1 MPVERKKRPLC
12 GLFSQYVVT
21 LQTERAQSYAL
32 ISIYIFALMAVIL
45 NIETST
51 TVCSAA
57 LTAEGMVLK
66 HFEEFEARNH
76 AALLSDF
83 IKGCLDHAADHEL
96 KLDAIAVSIGP
107 GSYTGLRIG
116 LSEAKGLAYAL
127 QVPLIG
133 VSTLKLLAT
142 RVMFSSL
149 DIDPESIFVPMIDAR
164 RMEVFTGAYDF
175 ALETLMEPQPLILDA
190 DSYAGLLAT
199 GRPMLYFG
207 DGAAKAQ
214 NVITA
219 PNAHFV
225 PDVVPVAVDM
235 LPLAELAWSRREFLD
250 LAYSVP
256 AYLKS
261 FQATKAKNPLD
272 V

>member
-1 MPVERKKRPLC
+1 MPPRLRVRHLVRPP
-12 GLFSQYVVT
+12 QYHNPT
-21 LQTERAQSYAL
+21 T
-32 ISIYIFALMAVIL
+32 MAVIL

-96 KLDAIAVSIGP
+96 KLDAVAVSMGP

-127 QVPLIG
+127 DIPLIG
-133 VSTLKLLAT
+133 ISTLKLLAT
-142 RVMFSSL
+142 RVMFSTL
-149 DIDPESIFVPMIDAR
+149 DIDPEAIFVPMIDAR

-175 ALETLMEPQPLILDA
+175 ALDTLLEPQPLILDEN
-190 DSYAGLLAT
+190 SYADLLAT
-199 GRPMLYFG
+199 GRPVLFFG
-207 DGAAKAQ
+207 DGSDKARQ
-214 NVITA
+214 VITA
-219 PNAHFV
+219 PNAVFV
-225 PDVVPVAVDM
+225 PEVVPVAVDM
-235 LPLAELAWSRREFLD
+235 LPLADLAWNRHDFLD

-261 FQATKAKNPLD
+261 FQATKPKSLLNN
-272 V
+272 